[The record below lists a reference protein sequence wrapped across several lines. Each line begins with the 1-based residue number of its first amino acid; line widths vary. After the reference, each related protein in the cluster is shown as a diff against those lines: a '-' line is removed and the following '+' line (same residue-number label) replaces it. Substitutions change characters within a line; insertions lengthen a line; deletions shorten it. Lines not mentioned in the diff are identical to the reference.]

1 VTNWSTTRNRYTF
14 RVAADL
20 RRTSDFETLAMIHL
34 DDLIKIYMI
43 LK

>member
-1 VTNWSTTRNRYTF
+1 VTNWNTTRNRYTF

-20 RRTSDFETLAMIHL
+20 RRKSDFETLAMIYPH
-34 DDLIKIYMI
+34 DLIKIYMT